1 MEDEKYLFVSD
12 VAEKKRTARGIH
24 NKRTHTGKGGKVKFL
39 SDYMSKK
46 EIKAMSGEVKSYRM
60 NDPIT
65 WGEFKAMPDDIKALY
80 IKALRQKFGAPDRA
94 LYEMLGTTRSNFSYV
109 MNRIGCPAGRR
120 HDKVFD
126 KDGFENWLH
135 GGDERPVE
143 AVEEAEP
150 VESAVEDQYVDL
162 SEKERLL
169 NEIGFQREQIM
180 RLTKD
185 NEILKAKLEI
195 VYLIFGNGDMKK

>member
-1 MEDEKYLFVSD
+1 
-12 VAEKKRTARGIH
+12 
-24 NKRTHTGKGGKVKFL
+24 
-39 SDYMSKK
+39 
-46 EIKAMSGEVKSYRM
+46 
-60 NDPIT
+60 
-65 WGEFKAMPDDIKALY
+65 
-80 IKALRQKFGAPDRA
+80 
-94 LYEMLGTTRSNFSYV
+94 MLGTTRSNFSYV

-135 GGDERPVE
+135 GGDERLVE

-150 VESAVEDQYVDL
+150 VESAVEDQDVDL

-169 NEIGFQREQIM
+169 NEIDFQHEQIM
-180 RLTKD
+180 RLTKE

>member
-1 MEDEKYLFVSD
+1 
-12 VAEKKRTARGIH
+12 
-24 NKRTHTGKGGKVKFL
+24 
-39 SDYMSKK
+39 
-46 EIKAMSGEVKSYRM
+46 MSGEVKSYRM
-60 NDPIT
+60 NEPIT
-65 WGEFKAMPDDIKALY
+65 WGEFKAMPDDIKVLY

-94 LYEMLGTTRSNFSYV
+94 LYEMLGTKRSNFSYT

-120 HDKVFD
+120 CGKVFD
-126 KDGFENWLH
+126 KDGFESWLH

-150 VESAVEDQYVDL
+150 VESAVEDQGVDL
-162 SEKERLL
+162 SEKDRLL
-169 NEIGFQREQIM
+169 NEVDFQHEQIV
-180 RLTKD
+180 RLTKE